1 MTRGVKFR
9 RGSTADHSNYTGL
22 EGEITVNTDK
32 DCLVVHD
39 GATLGG
45 FEQVSVASTQT
56 LTNKTLASPSITSP
70 TISGTASA
78 STLGVTGLST
88 TRNLNVIGVTT
99 SAFTQSTNLNVTGVT
114 TTTTLGVTGFSTARN
129 LTVVG
134 VATATTFSGNVS
146 STNIQTTNLNVTGV
160 TTAATLRVTGL
171 STVTN
176 SYVVGVT
183 TSASFRP
190 TAGTTSV
197 APILLTAGTNLSA
210 QTSGA
215 IEYDGNLIYATPE
228 SNRGVIL
235 SPQYYFLNADRTG
248 PTAATT
254 PLDIFPVTSTLK
266 AGTRYLIE
274 IYMTITKSSATSC
287 ILQLLTTSA
296 SGTIDRSIYRSV
308 GSVANNTNRALL
320 STAQV
325 SSFEYAGH
333 ITATSVV
340 NGGATANSWQDLQ
353 VRIWVDVNSGGD
365 VTGYSP
371 QIQFSAVPTTSTI
384 VSGAN
389 MSIYPMGP
397 VGSNTSIGSWT

>member
-146 STNIQTTNLNVTGV
+146 STNIQTTNLNATGV

-210 QTSGA
+210 PTSGA
-215 IEYDGNLIYATPE
+215 IEYDGHVFYATPK
-228 SNRGVIL
+228 SNRGVIFA
-235 SPQYYFLNADRTG
+235 PEYYVLNSNRTG
-248 PTAATT
+248 PATANT
-254 PLDIFPVTSTLK
+254 PINLLPVTSTLK
-266 AGTRYLIE
+266 AGIRYLIE
-274 IYMTITKSSATSC
+274 FYWTLQKPATVAA
-287 ILQLLTTSA
+287 IMNFATTSS
-296 SGTIDRSIYRSV
+296 SGTIDRTFYRTIGAV
-308 GSVANNTNRALL
+308 TANNRFAVANG
-320 STAQV
+320 QV
-325 SSFEYAGH
+325 ASNELAGH
-333 ITATSVV
+333 VSNIAITSS
-340 NGGATANSWQDLQ
+340 NSNAAFYDVQGRL
-353 VRIWVDVNSGGD
+353 WVDVNTGGD
-365 VTGYSP
+365 VSGYS
-371 QIQFSAVPTTSTI
+371 IQVSTTANTATTI
-384 VSGAN
+384 LAGAN
-389 MSIYPMGP
+389 VSIYPIGP
-397 VGSNTSIGSWT
+397 VGSDTSVGSWV